1 MFHAVIMA
9 GGSGTRLWPLS
20 RQGRPKQ
27 ALKLIGDRTM
37 FQHAVDRLAPLFTPD
52 RIFVVTNA
60 QMAEVL
66 RPQTPEVPDEN
77 FILEPMGRDSAPAAG
92 LAAVHLLRRDP
103 DAIMVILTA
112 DHYMVDTTGFRA
124 ALAAAEQVASEG
136 SIVTLGIKPTY
147 PSTGFGYIELG
158 AAQEIVDGFRVYR
171 SGGFREKPD
180 LHTAVRFLEE
190 GRHVWNSGMFVWR
203 AERLMAEFEAQ
214 MPDSR
219 AALDR
224 IGDALGTPDAGRV
237 LAATWPD
244 LRKVSIDF
252 GIMEHADNI
261 SVIPVEIGWS
271 DIGSWGAL
279 LDVLPGDEDG
289 NVADGQLLPR
299 DSQGCFVRSEGRLVA
314 AIGLRDMIIV
324 DTPDVLLV
332 CPRSRAE
339 EVKELVN
346 HLAVQGDTRYL

>member
-1 MFHAVIMA
+1 MFYAVIMA

-20 RQGRPKQ
+20 RQSQPKQ

-37 FQHAVDRLAPLFTPD
+37 FQHAVDRLSPLFTPD
-52 RIFVVTNA
+52 RIFVVANA
-60 QMAEVL
+60 QIAETL
-66 RPQTPEVPDEN
+66 RPQTPQVPYEN
-77 FILEPMGRDSAPAAG
+77 FILEPAGRDSAPAAG

-103 DAIMVILTA
+103 NALMVILTA
-112 DHYMVDTTGFRA
+112 DHYIVDTAGFRA
-124 ALAAAEQVASEG
+124 ALAAAEQVASGG

-171 SGGFREKPD
+171 SGGFKEKPD
-180 LHTAVRFLEE
+180 LRAAVRFLEE
-190 GRHVWNSGMFVWR
+190 GRHVWNSGMFVWH
-203 AERLMAEFEAQ
+203 ADRLMAEFEVQ
-214 MPDSR
+214 MPDSY
-219 AALDR
+219 AALNR
-224 IGDALGTPDAGRV
+224 IGHALGTPDAARV
-237 LAATWPD
+237 LAATWLD

-252 GIMEHADNI
+252 GVMEHAADV

-299 DSQGCFVRSEGRLVA
+299 DSRGCYVRSEGRLVA
-314 AIGLRDMIIV
+314 AIGLKDMIIV

-346 HLAVQGDTRYL
+346 HLAAQGNTQYL